1 MIPILFASTATTFT
15 TNGIGRLADAIS
27 CTITEERN
35 GIYELTMKYPI
46 SGLHYADLAE
56 EKILYAQPRP
66 GGSNQA
72 FRIYRISRPLNGV
85 VTVDAR
91 HISYQLNK
99 VVVMP
104 FTAGSCAAA
113 LTGLKTNS
121 VGSCPF
127 DFSTDK
133 SVTATFTVT
142 SPASLRSL
150 LGGTSGSIL
159 DVFGTGEYEWDN
171 YTVKLWLHRGSDNG
185 VTIRYGKNLTE
196 LRNDSSTGNVYTGI
210 VPYYASGDTVVTLP
224 EGALWGDHTTDYSQL
239 MAVPVDLTSEFSA
252 DTVPT
257 EAQLRSAGQTYL
269 ANSTAWKLS
278 NNITVSFVDLA
289 DTEEYKNVAVLQRV
303 NLCDTVTVTDPDLG
317 VSVKSKVIKVTYNVL
332 TERYDSIELGD
343 AETNLAESIIH
354 AAGIGTTVPTTSA
367 MQQAIDHATELI
379 TGGLGGHIVIK
390 KNADGEP
397 EEILIMDT
405 DDTSTAVNVWR
416 WNLNGLGHSSTGYNG
431 PFTDI
436 AITQDG
442 QIVANYITSG
452 TLTANIIRAGLLRSV
467 INQDTYWDLD
477 TGVFHLSSADA
488 EQIAEYVDAS
498 GLILSMPYTING
510 FVVSFRAQLVTGS
523 SDVTENYLSTCYSWW
538 KRENNEIT
546 YLGNGYNFS
555 FDLQDFNY
563 GGSIILQFE
572 AMEYQGMLDADDNVL
587 VDASSDTL
595 VCYAPPTTEPIVS
608 CETDFTDGAAV
619 AALELTAQQLLSRM
633 NEYNGTNVTM
643 ESAISQTAH
652 SIAMTV
658 SGTAGQQTAA
668 GIEISLLDADGNVID
683 SADGDIYITGN
694 VVFKS
699 NLTDGTTTISGD
711 NITTGIIK
719 DANDNVVFDLA
730 NGTLDIN
737 DGSIDLG
744 DGAFVVTSEGTATMN
759 SGYIGNVECTG
770 SISGGAIYQTVD
782 TSEASG
788 GGYSPTIIS
797 QASIT
802 EGIGSFGAVS
812 INGVKMVGEGADDAG
827 GYSGI
832 LTQGHFSTYGCV
844 WAGQSEADAW
854 RINSRGNIIGMR
866 IRYYYDI
873 QPVSDRNHKK
883 DITELTE
890 EQATE
895 FIYALK
901 PVFFRF
907 KREGDNNRRHHGF
920 IAQDVEE
927 IAENWDVVDTNEDP
941 DDPTKTFKSL
951 NYTEIIADL
960 VKTVQSQNKRIEA
973 LETQIKELL
982 NDGK

>member
-27 CTITEERN
+27 CSITEERN
-35 GIYELTMKYPI
+35 GIYELTMQYPI
-46 SGLHYADLAE
+46 SGIHYSELAE

-150 LGGTSGSIL
+150 LGGVSGSIL

-171 YTVKLWLHRGSDNG
+171 YNVKLWLHRGSDNG

-210 VPYYASGDTVVTLP
+210 VPYYASGDTVVTLS
-224 EGALWGDHTTDYSQL
+224 EGALWGDHTTAYSQL
-239 MAVPVDLTSEFSA
+239 MAVPVDLTSEFSP
-252 DTVPT
+252 DTIPT

-317 VSVKSKVIKVTYNVL
+317 VSVKSKVIKVVYNVL
-332 TERYDSIELGD
+332 SERYDSIELGD

-367 MQQAIDHATELI
+367 MQQAIDHATSLI

-431 PFTDI
+431 PFSDI

-442 QIVANYITSG
+442 QIVATYITAG
-452 TLTANIIRAGLLRSV
+452 TLTANIIRAGLLTSV
-467 INQDTYWDLD
+467 LNPGTYWDLD
-477 TGVFHLSSADA
+477 TGEFHLSSTDA
-488 EQIAEYVDAS
+488 QQIAQYVDAA
-498 GLILSMPYTING
+498 GYILSMPYTISG
-510 FVVSFRAQLVTGS
+510 YDVSFTAQLLSGET
-523 SDVTENYLSTCYSWW
+523 DVTHNFDPGCYSWYV
-538 KRENNEIT
+538 RDGNNIT
-546 YLGNGYNFS
+546 YYGTGYSFT
-555 FDLQDFNY
+555 FDLEDYEY
-563 GGSIILQFE
+563 GGSVILRFQALDMLNAETADGDVLTTAGGDILQVF
-572 AMEYQGMLDADDNVL
+572 
-587 VDASSDTL
+587 AS
-595 VCYAPPTTEPIVS
+595 PTTEPYIS
-608 CETDFTDGAAV
+608 CETDFSNGLAIQ
-619 AALELTAQQLLSRM
+619 ELSVTTNQLLSRL
-633 NEYNGTNVTM
+633 NYYDGTNVTM
-643 ESAISQTAH
+643 ESAIAQSAH
-652 SIAMTV
+652 SIALTV
-658 SGTAGQQTAA
+658 SGSAGQGTSA
-668 GIEISLLDADGNVID
+668 GIEISILDADGNVID
-683 SADGDIYITGN
+683 SADGNIALSGN

-699 NLTDGTTTISGD
+699 NLTDGVTQISGD
-711 NITTGIIK
+711 NIKTGRIS
-719 DANDNVVFDLA
+719 DPNNNTVFDLTT
-730 NGTLDIN
+730 GTLTMQK
-737 DGSIDLG
+737 GSIYLANTSG
-744 DGAFVVTSEGTATMN
+744 NYVAIEDGTIKANRYTFS
-759 SGYIGNVECTG
+759 S
-770 SISGGAIYQTVD
+770 SRSSSTVYSWVYAD
-782 TSEASG
+782 T
-788 GGYSPTIIS
+788 YR
-797 QASIT
+797 
-802 EGIGSFGAVS
+802 GAV
-812 INGVKMVGEGADDAG
+812 
-827 GYSGI
+827 
-832 LTQGHFSTYGCV
+832 
-844 WAGQSEADAW
+844 
-854 RINSRGNIIGMR
+854 GNIIWTGGQVGAEAQIHGYGIHSRAPAYWGTTGTAGYAEMYCSECHQYGNSSDR
-866 IRYYYDI
+866 KFKRDIEYLDEDICYDI
-873 QPVSDRNHKK
+873 TMGVKAVSFVHKT
-883 DITELTE
+883 DET
-890 EQATE
+890 
-895 FIYALK
+895 
-901 PVFFRF
+901 
-907 KREGDNNRRHHGF
+907 NRRRYGF
-920 IAQDVEE
+920 IAQDLKE
-927 IAENWDVVDTNEDP
+927 IIDNHDLKWDIVKYNDTLDGYE
-941 DDPTKTFKSL
+941 L
-951 NYTEIIADL
+951 EYTEMIPVLAM
-960 VKTVQSQNKRIEA
+960 TVQKMQKEIDA
-973 LETQIKELL
+973 LK
-982 NDGK
+982 GAR